1 MAFRLILKTDVPNYP
16 LFLVTG
22 MFPWT
27 WLMNA
32 LVQSTGA
39 YRGNPSLVR
48 KVRLPRAILPLSTT
62 VQHMVHF
69 VFSLPI
75 LLAAVVLSTGQ
86 VHASWIVL
94 VPIATAVE
102 LAIIYPLALMLAAF
116 NAAVRDV
123 EYLVAIVLQML
134 FFLTPIVYPMSA
146 IPAAHRAY
154 FNLNPATP
162 MIAVW
167 RRVLYDGV
175 LDGPAVARCA
185 VFALVASAA
194 AYFVHRAI
202 APRVEGCCASSFDAG
217 RGQVVSAARRAQRGA
232 ARRQASK
239 ARPLSPQ
246 WALRDVSFEVQCGE
260 GFGVVG
266 PNGSGK
272 STLLAILVGALRSD
286 TGRVTV
292 NARIASL
299 LELGSGFHPE
309 LTGRQNVMLYASIL
323 GMRIREIRAAF
334 DRIVEFSELEAAID
348 KPLRTYSTGMVTR
361 LGFSTIINAPA
372 DLLVIDEVLAVGD
385 IEFREKCR
393 MFLKASGRGRYPRRR
408 LARRRHRAS
417 HLRERHLSER
427 GAGHQGRPERRRPG
441 ELPGHRDR
449 STRGA
454 GTERGRENLVISLL
468 MPTLARPGAARRFP
482 RQRGGAPQPSRARR
496 GRRNA

>member
-1 MAFRLILKTDVPNYP
+1 MTAVRPDRFAHTGELLYLLVLKELRVRYKSSILGYFWALANPLAFTAVYYVAFRLILKTDVPNYP

-202 APRVEGCCASSFDAG
+202 APRV
-217 RGQVVSAARRAQRGA
+217 
-232 ARRQASK
+232 
-239 ARPLSPQ
+239 
-246 WALRDVSFEVQCGE
+246 
-260 GFGVVG
+260 
-266 PNGSGK
+266 
-272 STLLAILVGALRSD
+272 
-286 TGRVTV
+286 
-292 NARIASL
+292 
-299 LELGSGFHPE
+299 
-309 LTGRQNVMLYASIL
+309 
-323 GMRIREIRAAF
+323 
-334 DRIVEFSELEAAID
+334 
-348 KPLRTYSTGMVTR
+348 
-361 LGFSTIINAPA
+361 
-372 DLLVIDEVLAVGD
+372 
-385 IEFREKCR
+385 
-393 MFLKASGRGRYPRRR
+393 
-408 LARRRHRAS
+408 
-417 HLRERHLSER
+417 
-427 GAGHQGRPERRRPG
+427 G
-441 ELPGHRDR
+441 EL
-449 STRGA
+449 
-454 GTERGRENLVISLL
+454 L
-468 MPTLARPGAARRFP
+468 
-482 RQRGGAPQPSRARR
+482 
-496 GRRNA
+496 